1 VRPLARVRSIKQ
13 KLGIVIVLA
22 TAAGIV
28 AYVLSRRALG
38 LSGLL
43 SLPIAL
49 ATALALTQVV
59 ARGMTRPLREMAAAA
74 AAMAA
79 GDYGRRIERPAAD
92 EVGDLARAF
101 NAMADELARTEQ
113 LRRELIANAS
123 HELRTPLTALKARLE
138 NVIDGVEPAD
148 GPTLDAMLAQVERL
162 GRLVHQLLDL
172 SRLESGA
179 EPLDRSVFPLVEM
192 LDRVA
197 AEAAALAADVGIVVE
212 VAEPSTLV
220 HADRE
225 RLHQL
230 LANLVAN
237 AVRHSPAGATVRIAA
252 AQPVAGG
259 PIALSVE
266 DDGPGIPAEEAARVF
281 ERFYRLDAARVA
293 DDGGAGLGLA
303 ISRWIVELHGGTIT
317 TTPARVGS
325 ALPGCRMLVTLPST
339 LA

>member
-1 VRPLARVRSIKQ
+1 MRPLARIRSIKQ

-22 TAAGIV
+22 TLTGIAGFV
-28 AYVLSRRALG
+28 FSRRVLG
-38 LSGLL
+38 LSGLV
-43 SLPIAL
+43 SVPIGL
-49 ATALALTQVV
+49 ATGLALTQII
-59 ARGMTRPLREMAAAA
+59 ARGMIRPLREMAAAA

-79 GDYGRRIERPAAD
+79 GDYGRRVESPAAD

-101 NAMADELARTEQ
+101 NAMADELARTDQ

-148 GPTLDAMLAQVERL
+148 APTLDAMLAQVERL
-162 GRLVHQLLDL
+162 GWLVHQLLDL

-197 AEAAALAADVGIVVE
+197 SEAGTVAGDVGIVVD
-212 VAEPSTLV
+212 VADPATLV
-220 HADRE
+220 NADRE

-230 LANLVAN
+230 LTNLVAN
-237 AVRHSPAGATVRIAA
+237 AIRHSPPGATVRIAA
-252 AQPVAGG
+252 AQRVAGG
-259 PIALSVE
+259 HIALSVE

-281 ERFYRLDAARVA
+281 ERFYRLDAALVA

-303 ISRWIVELHGGTIT
+303 IARWIVELHGGTIT

-325 ALPGCRMLVTLPST
+325 SVPGCRMLVTLPSA
-339 LA
+339 LV